1 VNAFRKSWLAAT
13 LALAGLFAA
22 GAPAQSP
29 SGAIIGKAA
38 PGTVV
43 VLHNEGSG
51 LHREIT
57 VKGKGRYEARNLPT
71 GTYSVTLRA
80 PDGTTIGPILVAVR
94 VGTATRIPVP

>member
-1 VNAFRKSWLAAT
+1 MSALRHGWLAAT
-13 LALAGLFAA
+13 LAFAALFAA
-22 GAPAQSP
+22 GVPAQSS

-57 VKGKGRYEARNLPT
+57 VKGKGRYEARHLPT
-71 GTYSVTLRA
+71 GTYSVSLRA
-80 PDGTTIGPILVAVR
+80 PDGSSTAPILAAVR
-94 VGTATRIPVP
+94 VGTATRIP